1 MQKKASIASYLQKPV
16 RQKLLL
22 DGLCEVMGMRQSV
35 TQSVA
40 GRDSQFSGEILLAE
54 DNPVNQEVALG
65 MLMTLGCDADLAE
78 NGAAAVIAASNKRYD
93 LILMDC
99 HMPEMNGFEASRKLR
114 AHEQQQGLP
123 RTPIVALTA
132 DIKKGIEV
140 ECTEA
145 GMDGYLSKPFS
156 KTRLGELLDQWL
168 SPRASEVSASGA
180 QLPAGIDT
188 TEAVIDSAA
197 LDELKSLSEATG
209 RDILGKSVRFFL
221 TQTPEYVSNLRN
233 AADRSDLETLHTLA
247 HSLKSSSAN
256 LGALGFSQACAALE
270 ASAREESIELCLA
283 QLQSIEALLPGIL
296 RELRRQA
303 GIEET
308 VADEDPDAASSAGA
322 IVAPRI
328 LVVDDDN
335 GFRLTTCEALKGI
348 GYDVV
353 EAPSGEEAL

>member
-1 MQKKASIASYLQKPV
+1 
-16 RQKLLL
+16 
-22 DGLCEVMGMRQSV
+22 
-35 TQSVA
+35 
-40 GRDSQFSGEILLAE
+40 
-54 DNPVNQEVALG
+54 
-65 MLMTLGCDADLAE
+65 
-78 NGAAAVIAASNKRYD
+78 
-93 LILMDC
+93 
-99 HMPEMNGFEASRKLR
+99 MPEMNGFEASRKLR

-221 TQTPEYVSNLRN
+221 TQTPEDVSNLRN